1 MSLLASF
8 IGHRLVK
15 PSMLLA
21 LLVGL
26 GGCSTSP
33 PEGIK
38 AVTPFDIARY
48 EGQWFE
54 LARLDHTFERGMS
67 DVSARYRIQADG
79 SVQVINRGFDT
90 KKNDW
95 KEAIGRAVFTG
106 DPQTASLKVSFF
118 GPFYGGYHVV
128 ALDQKDYRWSLVS
141 GQDRDYLWIL
151 ARTPQLTYPIKQHL
165 IAQAKELGFDTDK
178 LIHVKQSS
186 EVIKYKAGPHVN

>member
-8 IGHRLVK
+8 IGHRLIQR
-15 PSMLLA
+15 SILLA

-26 GGCSTSP
+26 AGCSTSP
-33 PEGIK
+33 PEGIS

-54 LARLDHTFERGMS
+54 VARLDHSFERGMS

-106 DPQTASLKVSFF
+106 DPKTASLKVSFF
-118 GPFYGGYHVV
+118 GPFYGGYHVASLDKENYQW
-128 ALDQKDYRWSLVS
+128 ALVV
-141 GQDRDYLWIL
+141 GPDRDYMWIL
-151 ARTPQLTYPIKQHL
+151 ARDKQLKPEIRAQL
-165 IAQAKELGFDTDK
+165 LAQAKTLGLAVDQ
-178 LIHVKQSS
+178 LIWVTHTRQT
-186 EVIKYKAGPHVN
+186 P

>member
-1 MSLLASF
+1 MSLFASF
-8 IGHRLVK
+8 IRHRLIK
-15 PSMLLA
+15 PSMMLA
-21 LLVGL
+21 LLVGVA
-26 GGCSTSP
+26 GCSTSP
-33 PEGIK
+33 PEGIT

-54 LARLDHTFERGMS
+54 IARLDHTFERGMS

-118 GPFYGGYHVV
+118 GPFYGGYHVA
-128 ALDQKDYRWSLVS
+128 ALDQANYQWALVV
-141 GQDRDYLWIL
+141 GPDRDYLWIL
-151 ARTPQLTYPIKQHL
+151 SRNKQLKPEVRAQL
-165 IAQAKELGFDTDK
+165 LAQAKSMGLAVDQ
-178 LIHVKQSS
+178 LIWVTHDR
-186 EVIKYKAGPHVN
+186 P